1 MPDFEVKFN
10 TIQLLAGASEAFH
23 QANEQ
28 MVGDVAREVVS
39 NKWEWP
45 RETTRKRTGEV
56 VTSPRNIIDTTTF
69 QQSQGNERVSD
80 TEHEH
85 SFDTDYAL
93 AVVLGAKLSNGTVL
107 PARDVFKEPLEKLP
121 KKFEGLAKLQ
131 LGKIK
136 DPPT

>member
-10 TIQLLAGASEAFH
+10 TIELLAGASEAFH
-23 QANEQ
+23 QANEM
-28 MVGDVAREVVS
+28 MVGDVSREVVS
-39 NKWEWP
+39 NKWAWP
-45 RETTRKRTGEV
+45 RKTIRERGDPAG
-56 VTSPRNIIDTTTF
+56 SPRNIIDTTAF
-69 QQSQGNERVSD
+69 QQSQGNKRVSD

-85 SFDTDYAL
+85 RFDTDYAL

-107 PARDVFKEPLEKLP
+107 PARDVFQEPLEKLP

>member
-10 TIQLLAGASEAFH
+10 TLELLAGASEAFH
-23 QANEQ
+23 QANEM

-45 RETTRKRTGEV
+45 RETIRERGDPV
-56 VTSPRNIIDTTTF
+56 GSPRNIIDTTAF
-69 QQSQGNERVSD
+69 QRSQGNDRISE

-85 SFDTDYAL
+85 RFDTDYAL

>member
-1 MPDFEVKFN
+1 VPDFEVKFN
-10 TIQLLAGASEAFH
+10 TLKLLAGASEAFH

-45 RETTRKRTGEV
+45 RKTIRERGDPV
-56 VTSPRNIIDTTTF
+56 GSPRNIIDTTAF
-69 QQSQGNERVSD
+69 QQSQGNRRVSD

-85 SFDTDYAL
+85 RFDTDYAL

-107 PARDVFKEPLEKLP
+107 PARNVFEEPVKKLP
-121 KKFEGLAKLQ
+121 QRMEALAKIELA
-131 LGKIK
+131 KIK

>member
-10 TIQLLAGASEAFH
+10 TIELLAGASEAFH
-23 QANEQ
+23 QANEM

-39 NKWEWP
+39 NKWQWP
-45 RETTRKRTGEV
+45 RETIRERGDPV
-56 VTSPRNIIDTTTF
+56 GSPRNIIDTTAF
-69 QQSQGNERVSD
+69 QQSQGNKRVSD

-85 SFDTDYAL
+85 RFDTDYAL

-107 PARDVFKEPLEKLP
+107 PARNVFEVPLEKLP

>member
-10 TIQLLAGASEAFH
+10 TIELLAGASEAFH

-28 MVGDVAREVVS
+28 MVGDLAREVVS
-39 NKWEWP
+39 NKWQWP
-45 RETTRKRTGEV
+45 R
-56 VTSPRNIIDTTTF
+56 VTIRERGDPVGSPRNIIDTTAF
-69 QQSQGNERVSD
+69 QQSQGNKRVSE

-85 SFDTDYAL
+85 RFDTDYAL

-107 PARDVFKEPLEKLP
+107 PARNVFEEPVKKLP
-121 KKFEGLAKLQ
+121 QRMEALAKIELA
-131 LGKIK
+131 KIK